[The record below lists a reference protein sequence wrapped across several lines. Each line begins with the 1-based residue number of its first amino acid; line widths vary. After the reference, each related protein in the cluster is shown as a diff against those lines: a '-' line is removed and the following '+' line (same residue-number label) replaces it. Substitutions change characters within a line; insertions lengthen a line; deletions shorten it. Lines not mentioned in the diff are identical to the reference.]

1 MPSQVSGS
9 VFKGSN
15 GSFFTSSFS
24 MLASYKKEK
33 EKDPIIY
40 IDFSCLS
47 SFWLI
52 DDSFFIV
59 YLNSVQNVLHG
70 HVILTAYVP

>member
-1 MPSQVSGS
+1 
-9 VFKGSN
+9 
-15 GSFFTSSFS
+15 

-52 DDSFFIV
+52 GDSFF
-59 YLNSVQNVLHG
+59 YCLFQ
-70 HVILTAYVP
+70 